1 MHLLP
6 RPQRNNKLGIKPKP
20 QQSFEQPELEFIDQ
34 SSVSG
39 DNQERIA
46 IFIDGSNLC
55 HAATHLNIE
64 INYTKLL
71 RCLTKKRKLL
81 RAYFYTAIDNT
92 NKKQQGFLLWMRRNG
107 YRVVTKELI
116 QHPDGSQKANL
127 EVELA
132 VDMLTLARYCN
143 TLVLLSG
150 EEELAYAL
158 DAVSYQGVQV
168 EVVSLGLMTSD
179 SLLSVADSYTDL
191 TKIKQDIQKECIT

>member
-1 MHLLP
+1 MSLLP
-6 RPQRNNKLGIKPKP
+6 RPQRDNTLGIKSEQ
-20 QQSFEQPELEFIDQ
+20 QQSFEQPGLKFMDKPTV
-34 SSVSG
+34 SS

-46 IFIDGSNLC
+46 IFIDGSNLFY
-55 HAATHLNIE
+55 AATHLNIE

-71 RCLTKKRKLL
+71 RCLTKKRRLL

-107 YRVVTKELI
+107 YRVVAKELI
-116 QHPDGSQKANL
+116 EHPDGSRKANL

-150 EEELAYAL
+150 DGELTYAV

-179 SLLSVADSYTDL
+179 SLFKVADSYTDL
-191 TKIKQDIQKECIT
+191 AKIKHDIQKECIT

>member
-1 MHLLP
+1 L
-6 RPQRNNKLGIKPKP
+6 
-20 QQSFEQPELEFIDQ
+20 FY
-34 SSVSG
+34 
-39 DNQERIA
+39 
-46 IFIDGSNLC
+46 
-55 HAATHLNIE
+55 AATHLNIE

-71 RCLTKKRKLL
+71 RCLTKKRRLL

-107 YRVVTKELI
+107 YRVVAKELI
-116 QHPDGSQKANL
+116 EHPDGSRKANL

-150 EEELAYAL
+150 DGELTYAV

-179 SLLSVADSYTDL
+179 SLFKVADSYTDL
-191 TKIKQDIQKECIT
+191 AKIKHDIQKECIT

>member
-6 RPQRNNKLGIKPKP
+6 RPQRDNKLGIKSQ
-20 QQSFEQPELEFIDQ
+20 QQSFEQPGLKFIDKPT
-34 SSVSG
+34 VSG

-46 IFIDGSNLC
+46 IFIDGSNLFY
-55 HAATHLNIE
+55 AATHLNIE

-107 YRVVTKELI
+107 YRVVAKELI
-116 QHPDGSQKANL
+116 EHPDGSRKANL

-132 VDMLTLARYCN
+132 VDMLTLARYCD

-150 EEELAYAL
+150 DGELTYAV

-179 SLLSVADSYTDL
+179 SLFKVADSYTDL
-191 TKIKQDIQKECIT
+191 AKIKHDIQKEYIT